1 MALTG
6 IKSILAWKIPWT
18 KEPGRA
24 TVRGVT
30 KSRTRLN
37 MLAHIYVNDVKLGSR
52 NGRNGGETDEGGCT
66 YIPCSDPRPPQPH
79 RLALS
84 LSLSWK
90 STAFKGK
97 GRFFV
102 ILQKKFQNL
111 SHKTLGLRFFSPLKA
126 WNKNLQLTTPDPSEQ
141 AFSVDSHRVGF
152 EARASWAVRGCSPE
166 PGCRGEL
173 RFAPEHAEGRQ
184 WAAAGQAL
192 QSSSSPVSTWA
203 CKTAN
208 THGQDPATLLTRQ
221 QQNVLTRNIFLR
233 KQRLL
238 RNKL

>member
-6 IKSILAWKIPWT
+6 IKSILAWKIPWI
-18 KEPGRA
+18 KEPGGA

-126 WNKNLQLTTPDPSEQ
+126 CNKNLQLITPDPSEQ
-141 AFSVDSHRVGF
+141 AFSVETVTEWVVKPGLPKQSAAALRS
-152 EARASWAVRGCSPE
+152 RAV
-166 PGCRGEL
+166 
-173 RFAPEHAEGRQ
+173 EGRCGSRLSMRR
-184 WAAAGQAL
+184 AGSGLRQARR
-192 QSSSSPVSTWA
+192 SGPPP
-203 CKTAN
+203 
-208 THGQDPATLLTRQ
+208 HP
-221 QQNVLTRNIFLR
+221 
-233 KQRLL
+233 
-238 RNKL
+238 